1 MMHKL
6 RTAVALVVSLAL
18 AGCQTLDG
26 VTVNGKD
33 INQEY
38 KEAQAANTGVP
49 AWVWVAGAVAA
60 GVLIWVLVDDD
71 DDD

>member
-1 MMHKL
+1 MMRKL
-6 RTAVALVVSLAL
+6 RTAVALAASLAL

-33 INQEY
+33 LNEEVQ
-38 KEAQAANTGVP
+38 KAQAANTGVP
-49 AWVWVAGAVAA
+49 TWLWVAGAVVA
-60 GVLIWVLVDDD
+60 GVGLYLLLDDD

>member
-1 MMHKL
+1 MMRKL
-6 RTAVALVVSLAL
+6 RTAVALVASLAL

-33 INQEY
+33 INQEIE
-38 KEAQAANTGVP
+38 EAQAANTGIP
-49 AWVWVAGAVAA
+49 TWLLVAGAVVA
-60 GVLIWVLVDDD
+60 GIGLYLIIDDD